1 MSEPNQRPAI
11 PPDLISFNVGVR
23 IAAKAVPGAGREAVA
38 GPLCGRPKVQVAVP
52 PEDGK
57 ANEAICKLLA
67 KVTGLPARLLQI
79 DSSHTRPENRSL
91 PKGATLEIAAAT
103 LGVAGK

>member
-1 MSEPNQRPAI
+1 VSEPNERPVI
-11 PPDLISFNVGVR
+11 PPYLTSVNGRVC
-23 IAAKAVPGAGREAVA
+23 IAVKAVPGAGREAVA
-38 GPLCGRPKVQVAVP
+38 GPLCGRPKVQVAAP

-57 ANEAICKLLA
+57 ADEAICKLLA